1 MRAHQLGGCARRA
14 GRATAATRSSSSSS
28 SHIRVELESPP
39 LEATV
44 VTERIRA
51 LGRSSAWVPPPLGY
65 TPHPL
70 FLYHRIR
77 FPFLLRSIRFP
88 VGLGFPCETHNSF
101 NVTMTAGVSSLR
113 QAAG

>member
-1 MRAHQLGGCARRA
+1 M
-14 GRATAATRSSSSSS
+14 
-28 SHIRVELESPP
+28 ELESPP

-51 LGRSSAWVPPPLGY
+51 LGRSSAWAPAPAGLH
-65 TPHPL
+65 PHPL

-77 FPFLLRSIRFP
+77 FLSLLRSIRFP

-101 NVTMTAGVSSLR
+101 NVTMTAGVGSL
-113 QAAG
+113 AAGGWPTALTAVSGLPSGSCTVPARASCPCFRECG